1 MRILVTGANG
11 QVGSALLSS
20 LGALGSVV
28 PVTRA
33 DLDLSFAASIEP
45 TLNRLNPD
53 LLINPAAY
61 TAVDRAE
68 DEPDLA
74 HLINAE
80 APGIMARW
88 AAARGVPF
96 VHFSTDYVFDG
107 SGERPW
113 CERDSAR
120 PLSVYGAS
128 KFAGEEFVRAAN
140 GPHLIVRTS
149 WVYAAEGRNFLRTI
163 ARLAAERDELRIVSD
178 QIGAPTSARTIA
190 DSIAQMLAAGYS
202 DLARSFDGADRLVHL
217 AAAGETSWHGFATAI
232 VDGLRTRG
240 ARLKV
245 RAIVPIATRD
255 YPTKARRPG
264 NSRLSLERLQRS
276 FGIDTPD
283 WNEALDAE
291 LDQLALDFL
300 SAAGGD
306 SNEASPHARP
316 TDFSMG

>member
-80 APGIMARW
+80 APRVMARW

-149 WVYAAEGRNFLRTI
+149 WVYAAEGRNFLHTI

-202 DLARSFDGADRLVHL
+202 DLASSFAGADRLVHL

-232 VDGLRTRG
+232 VDGLRARG

-245 RAIVPIATRD
+245 RAIVPIATQD
-255 YPTKARRPG
+255 YPTKATRPR

-276 FGIDTPD
+276 FGINTPD

-306 SNEASPHARP
+306 SNEAWPHARP